1 MSQIDNQYNFIGE
14 DRTFGGS
21 ELYVDLIPKSCWF
34 TNVRY
39 CVRSE
44 DWDKIRKIVYS
55 RVNYKCE
62 CCGIDCIK
70 NKIPIEA
77 HERWEYNYDTFTQ
90 KLVRLIGLCKLCHST
105 THFGLSRMNGMEG
118 KVSHHLKKVRNFNL
132 EEMIEHIDI
141 AYSIWLERNNL
152 EWNLDLDL
160 ITSNGFEIVKPV
172 KIEDRKNIS
181 LEKIIKLSN

>member
-1 MSQIDNQYNFIGE
+1 MNQIEKEHKFIGE

-39 CVRSE
+39 CVRPE

-55 RVNYKCE
+55 RARYKCE
-62 CCGIDCIK
+62 CCGIYCIK

-77 HERWEYNYDTFTQ
+77 HERWDYNYDTNTQ

-105 THFGLSRMNGMEG
+105 THFGLSRMNGMEE
-118 KVSHHLKKVRNFNL
+118 KVSNHLKKVRNFNF
-132 EEMIEHIDI
+132 EELKEHIDV
-141 AYSIWLERNNL
+141 AYAIWLERNNL

-181 LEKIIKLSN
+181 LEKIIK